1 MTTQAEDLAG
11 LTQLGQQAGPS
22 RRLESFP
29 HHQQDGHLG
38 ILLDAAEFSC
48 LCPLTGQPDFARIQ
62 VRYVPD
68 QKVLESKSFK
78 LYLWSFRDQGI
89 FHEHV
94 VGQMLE
100 DLDQALQPHA
110 IRVIGHFNPRG
121 GIGITVSAQRLRTPD
136 ALAALERV

>member
-1 MTTQAEDLAG
+1 MTTQAADLAG
-11 LTQLGQQAGPS
+11 LTQLGRQAGPS
-22 RRLESFP
+22 RKLECFP
-29 HHQQDGHLG
+29 NHQQAEPLG

-78 LYLWSFRDQGI
+78 LYLWSFRDQGV

-94 VGQMLE
+94 IGQMLE

-110 IRVIGHFNPRG
+110 LRVTGHFNPRG
-121 GIGITVSAQRLRTPD
+121 GIGITVSAQLLRTPD